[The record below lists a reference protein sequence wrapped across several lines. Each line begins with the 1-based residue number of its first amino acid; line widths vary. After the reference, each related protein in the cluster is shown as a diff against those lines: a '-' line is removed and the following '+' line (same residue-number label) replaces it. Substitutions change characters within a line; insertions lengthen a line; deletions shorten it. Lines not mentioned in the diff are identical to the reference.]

1 MVPYVKDFV
10 VLRFSAWNQTSNME
24 QESQHFEQKL
34 NKRIRFDILQTDR
47 IRIKRGAVQLSIF
60 FPQTAEQFAA
70 FGHLKKQYQ

>member
-1 MVPYVKDFV
+1 
-10 VLRFSAWNQTSNME
+10 ME
-24 QESQHFEQKL
+24 QESQHFEPKL

-47 IRIKRGAVQLSIF
+47 VCIKRGAVQLSIF